1 MQGLSVFRMISCT
14 SIGAVLALGAST
26 SAQTQINLPDRG
38 VTFQIPAGWKVA
50 PDEMLASM
58 NRHLKER
65 AAETN
70 VVFISGLVPESA
82 DAEPGAYVLIQFQP
96 LKTQALN
103 PEDIAKL
110 FNIEYTSATMKDVA
124 DKLEGVATD
133 YTAES
138 SVFEPAHD
146 RYVIA
151 TNMNVPGLAGK
162 RRNFAVG
169 YLQSDGVLQFNCYA
183 PVDQFAKYQ
192 EVFTGLTYGVS
203 IQPEKRYRPVVVGG
217 LPAPSPLRTGLT
229 GNFVPIVATAVVAT
243 SVLVVI
249 AIRRR
254 KARLNQQ

>member
-1 MQGLSVFRMISCT
+1 MQELSVFRMISCMA
-14 SIGAVLALGAST
+14 IGVVLTLGGTA
-26 SAQTQINLPDRG
+26 SAQTEMKLPDRG

-70 VVFISGLVPESA
+70 LSFISGLVPESG

-96 LKTQALN
+96 LNTQALN
-103 PEDIAKL
+103 PEDIVKL

-124 DKLEGVATD
+124 AKLEGVATD

-138 SVFEPAHD
+138 SVFEPD
-146 RYVIA
+146 KNRYIIA

-169 YLQSDGVLQFNCYA
+169 YLQSDGVIQFNCYA
-183 PVDQFAKYQ
+183 PVDQFAQYQ
-192 EVFTGLTYGVS
+192 DLFTGLTFGVN
-203 IQPEKRYRPVVVGG
+203 IQPEKRYRPFVAGG
-217 LPAPSPLRTGLT
+217 LPLPTLGRTGT
-229 GNFVPIVATAVVAT
+229 SGWFVPVIATTVVAT
-243 SVLVVI
+243 SALVVF
-249 AIRRR
+249 AVRRR
-254 KARLNQQ
+254 NQRLNDQ